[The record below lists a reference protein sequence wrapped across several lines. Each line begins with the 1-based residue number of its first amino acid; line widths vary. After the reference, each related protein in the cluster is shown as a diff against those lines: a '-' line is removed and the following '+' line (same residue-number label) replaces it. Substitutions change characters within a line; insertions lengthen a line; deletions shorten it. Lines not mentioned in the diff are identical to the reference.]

1 MTGEKRM
8 KKLLLLGFL
17 VALPDLFWG
26 TVKIGIG
33 CWGFSQKNAYGNIS
47 GSLITLS
54 GAKQLICI
62 KW

>member
-1 MTGEKRM
+1 
-8 KKLLLLGFL
+8 LLGFL